1 MIDVKM
7 TILETI
13 KDKIKRLRFLGDNNH
28 KTFKK
33 ILSLIVLDDLYD
45 WSNYLDAPQHIQ
57 KKLQDLRNQ
66 YILCQR
72 DFKIQHAPYQDYYV
86 NVNTP
91 QSNDTWKRVWDS
103 EHVIEI
109 TEDIPKFSYF
119 SLYELDKVKNGYV
132 YSEEIPDEINN
143 HIPIIEEN
151 ITNEYITE

>member
-13 KDKIKRLRFLGDNNH
+13 KDKIKRLRFLGDNNP

-103 EHVIEI
+103 QHVIEI
-109 TEDIPKFSYF
+109 LNDTSIVSYF
-119 SLYELDKVKNGYV
+119 SLYELDEVKDRYV
-132 YSEEIPDEINN
+132 YSEKISDEVNN
-143 HIPIIEEN
+143 YIPITEEN
-151 ITNEYITE
+151 VTNNYITK